1 MIRCARGKFTINS
14 FHRALEI
21 VKMLS
26 VSQTTVN
33 RRLVDCGILLSFIKF
48 CPMSYSEVDEII
60 RNIKGHFPGSGY
72 CVAPGMLCP
81 MEWQVECSR
90 VMCERLFV
98 KR

>member
-26 VSQTTVN
+26 VSQATVN

-60 RNIKGHFPGSGY
+60 RNIKGHFPGS
-72 CVAPGMLCP
+72 VFRKLIFAVLKLKDAS
-81 MEWQVECSR
+81 WH
-90 VMCERLFV
+90 FW
-98 KR
+98 